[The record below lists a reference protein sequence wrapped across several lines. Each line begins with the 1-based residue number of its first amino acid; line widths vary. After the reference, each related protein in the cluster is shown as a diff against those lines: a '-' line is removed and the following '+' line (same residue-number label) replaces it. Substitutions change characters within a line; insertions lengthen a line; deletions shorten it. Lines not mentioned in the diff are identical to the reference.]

1 VSDATPRR
9 NLRETLRRWAWWFIV
24 TIIVA
29 GAVALYLAW
38 WRHYQEMH
46 PRVAWAQ
53 PWMHVEEHPLDVA
66 LLWREEVLRA
76 DRDGEI
82 HFSRGN
88 APFRVAKGDV
98 LAVIGGKA
106 FRAPGAG
113 YFVPALDGKEN
124 SWLFG
129 AIWEGDGPIPSAPQ
143 ARFISSGSRI
153 KKGDPLGKFLPMPQ
167 DLRFV
172 AYVTRTPAVDRDV
185 RRNVLSV
192 RTGKDVPPIVAV
204 IRTAKHFGVRTKVYC
219 SLPVF
224 PLELLPRRNEQWILE
239 GAAMT
244 GVVIPQGAVTV
255 RNMREGVF
263 LVTGSSVR
271 FQEVTGLPISERR
284 FLVTEGLV
292 PGALILLS
300 AEGAREGRVKLW

>member
-1 VSDATPRR
+1 
-9 NLRETLRRWAWWFIV
+9 
-24 TIIVA
+24 VA

-53 PWMHVEEHPLDVA
+53 PWMHVEEHPLEVA
-66 LLWREEVLRA
+66 LLWREEVLWA
-76 DRDGEI
+76 DRDGEVVFP
-82 HFSRGN
+82 HGS
-88 APFRVAKGDV
+88 AAFRAAKGEV
-98 LAVIGGKA
+98 LAVIGGKP

-113 YFVPALDGKEN
+113 YFVPALDGKEE
-124 SWLFG
+124 SWRFG
-129 AIWEGDGPIPSAPQ
+129 SLWEGDGPIPSAPQ
-143 ARFISSGSRI
+143 ATFLVSGSRI

-167 DLRFV
+167 ELRFV
-172 AYVTRTPAVDRDV
+172 AYVTRTPAVDQDV

-192 RTGKDVPPIVAV
+192 RMGKDVPPITAV
-204 IRTAKHFGVRTKVYC
+204 VRTAKHFGVRTKVYC

-224 PLELLPRRNEQWILE
+224 PLELLPCRNAQWILE

-244 GVVIPQGAVTV
+244 GVVVPQEAVTV

-271 FQEVTGLPISERR
+271 FQEVMGLPISERR

-292 PGALILLS
+292 PGALVLLS
-300 AEGAREGRVKLW
+300 AEKAREGPVKLW